1 MTSSQS
7 EDRHLDSSYTEE
19 EGTLEGI
26 SPRLPGTRTG
36 VLGFPVWWA
45 DLTSFMDPNLGM
57 LQHFPSPTYQ
67 HAQTSQKHFKLILLV
82 VFFFFF
88 QDFFIW
94 MLVPKLLCASSR
106 PWGSNARGATRWQ
119 CWLQAPGSPSPLAPA
134 GSSGPASLP
143 QKAEIRKGYLSLHRN
158 LSIVTKA
165 FPETHGWV
173 GTLFPGDFKACFWP
187 HTLSLLFLAEI

>member
-57 LQHFPSPTYQ
+57 LQHFPSPTYK

-82 VFFFFF
+82 VFFFFSKIF
-88 QDFFIW
+88 LFECW
-94 MLVPKLLCASSR
+94 CPNCCALLADPEVVMREGLPDDSADCR
-106 PWGSNARGATRWQ
+106 
-119 CWLQAPGSPSPLAPA
+119 LLAPHPHWLLLA
-134 GSSGPASLP
+134 LQVLLHFLKR
-143 QKAEIRKGYLSLHRN
+143 QK
-158 LSIVTKA
+158 
-165 FPETHGWV
+165 
-173 GTLFPGDFKACFWP
+173 
-187 HTLSLLFLAEI
+187 